1 MAECS
6 EIEAGGEVRTIK
18 DATARNGVAAN
29 AAAIEEIEAVIPS
42 NASSS
47 NLLATEDEVK
57 TSPKVLLTAKTI
69 PGLTVGWD
77 STDDRAH
84 TAWRVGNLAI
94 INISL
99 NVSGMY
105 AGGTGLIE
113 LFNMPNALLK
123 QGEHFES
130 PWMQYFGWDNIA
142 ASPCFLFTA
151 NNGFFL
157 QNQQISRAYNGQL
170 ILPIAK
176 N

>member
-29 AAAIEEIEAVIPS
+29 AAAIEDIEAVIPS
-42 NASSS
+42 SASSS

-69 PGLTVGWD
+69 PGLTVGWE

-84 TAWRVGNLAI
+84 IAWRVGNLAI

-99 NVSGMY
+99 TVSGTY
-105 AGGTGLIE
+105 TGGATWIE

-123 QGEHFES
+123 QGEHFEL
-130 PWMQYFGWDNIA
+130 PWLQYFGWDNIT
-142 ASPCFLFTA
+142 ASPCSLLTA
-151 NNGFFL
+151 NNGLFF
-157 QNQQISRAYNGQL
+157 QNQQISRAYDGQL